1 MPQRPL
7 APWFLAAALASCTA
21 SPDPLANSADS
32 TITDSAVTAEAA
44 LADTTAPETADAT
57 AKLPPSKWLE
67 SLDACW
73 TDLSCKRAFVLS
85 HGGDWTIGEGRPY
98 DSKAAFQRALD
109 LGADGIKTDFLVTKD
124 NVAVVAHSSPIE
136 FWESKECEGQ
146 KIEEMTAAQV
156 TACHLFDLPEDL
168 TPTQT
173 YQRVDDVIEWARGK
187 TTLMLTVK
195 DSSAFAPAIAL
206 ILAKKAEQ
214 FVHIETHFGNLA
226 LIQTLPNWAKVR
238 YTVQIGS
245 LSEVQAVAKLPP
257 VLFCEMNPSYPELDA
272 AGLQQWIAGHV
283 HAAGM
288 RAFVSSQKLPSVD
301 QHKALWAAGFDVI
314 MSYNL
319 ANAIQ
324 ARTET
329 NAARGVSPP

>member
-1 MPQRPL
+1 MPRLSL
-7 APWFLAAALASCTA
+7 APWLLAAALAACTA
-21 SPDPLANSADS
+21 APDKPANSADS
-32 TITDSAVTAEAA
+32 TATDSADSTSTT
-44 LADTTAPETADAT
+44 ADTTAAETSQDT
-57 AKLPPSKWLE
+57 GKLPPAKWLE

-73 TDLSCKRAFVLS
+73 TDLGCKRAFVIS

-124 NVAVVAHSSPIE
+124 NVAIVAHSSPIE

-195 DSSAFAPAIAL
+195 DPTAFAPAIAL

-214 FVHIETHFGNLA
+214 FVHIETHFGDLA

-238 YTVQIGS
+238 YTVQIGN
-245 LSEVQAVAKLPP
+245 LSEIDALAKLPP

-272 AGLQQWIAGHV
+272 AGLQQLITAKV

-288 RAFVSSQKLPSVD
+288 RAFVSSQKLPSVE

-319 ANAIQ
+319 ANAMQ